1 MDGVGMG
8 STLPNLADS
17 RMILEAD
24 HLTNSQDHSTTS
36 TMNLN
41 LDLASS
47 LTPRPSVIAS
57 AFVDNDAIRFYSNGL
72 NEETYGR
79 LNSNLE
85 NDLRHEGGKR
95 NCGDLVMADQ
105 KKFKDHPSREVAE
118 EEQDRRGRNRK
129 RKSTTW
135 EFNSD
140 PEFDPGRSGESRERM
155 MVGSYLEMR
164 RKNNAAVKKSRFFS
178 ENLKFQIKKKKS
190 RLLLEN

>member
-1 MDGVGMG
+1 MG

-17 RMILEAD
+17 RLILEAD

-41 LDLASS
+41 LNLASS

-85 NDLRHEGGKR
+85 NDLRHESEKR

-105 KKFKDHPSREVAE
+105 KQFKDHPSREVAK

-129 RKSTTW
+129 RKSNT

-140 PEFDPGRSGESRERM
+140 PEFDPGRSKERMMVDPGRSGERRERM

-164 RKNNAAVKKSRFFS
+164 RKNNAAVKKSRLF
-178 ENLKFQIKKKKS
+178 L
-190 RLLLEN
+190 